1 LDAQDAAKKLSPGQS
16 GNKTG
21 CHIPL
26 STAAHM
32 SARFTFVSPA
42 GRFRDGSHIVD
53 GGYFENSAATA
64 AYEIATRI
72 KERCSLPKHEITN
85 VDVKV
90 IMISNDPRK
99 PPIDP
104 AAPPPKPTQPKRTKK
119 MTVSGNFL
127 GDVTA
132 PIYSLLN
139 TRDARGTYAQ
149 KAIMLEQRPVNANE
163 ATPVVEGQPAGPGP
177 KHIFYF
183 RLRDTQ
189 VPLPLG
195 WMLSDAAA
203 QTMQQQLDLDDDVV
217 SNKTA
222 ITEVISYLPPSV
234 KP

>member
-1 LDAQDAAKKLSPGQS
+1 
-16 GNKTG
+16 
-21 CHIPL
+21 
-26 STAAHM
+26 
-32 SARFTFVSPA
+32 
-42 GRFRDGSHIVD
+42 
-53 GGYFENSAATA
+53 
-64 AYEIATRI
+64 
-72 KERCSLPKHEITN
+72 
-85 VDVKV
+85 
-90 IMISNDPRK
+90 
-99 PPIDP
+99 
-104 AAPPPKPTQPKRTKK
+104 